1 MRRVSVLCPSSCS
14 PFALDPLGLWTRG
27 SFCPCSSCNARA
39 ARLPQNLI
47 SAAFACGVAI
57 SPSEIDALVQR
68 YDLYGHSKVEL
79 LDVRVIK

>member
-1 MRRVSVLCPSSCS
+1 MSCARLRARLLPSILLDAGHV
-14 PFALDPLGLWTRG
+14 ALFL
-27 SFCPCSSCNARA
+27 PCSSCNARA
-39 ARLPQNLI
+39 AHLSQNLI

-57 SPSEIDALVQR
+57 SPCEIDALVQR